1 MGTWQSVGNRKLALL
16 LNGDHAL
23 KKPYEDRNTLI
34 KQSVSLNYSNRTY
47 IANMDNTFEISRYT
61 PSSTVTFT
69 HALEGDK
76 LMYM

>member
-34 KQSVSLNYSNRTY
+34 KHVSLIYSYRTY
-47 IANMDNTFEISRYT
+47 IASVDNTFEISRYT

-69 HALEGDK
+69 HALLGDK